1 MEELLERFRQ
11 LADSLPV
18 LVDGFTEDLTFVIW
32 NKECERVTGYSRE
45 EILGRRDCFDR
56 LYPDPKERAYVLS
69 EWERSKRDV
78 RDFRVALVA
87 KSGERKHISWS
98 SVTMPDLAQGEAY
111 VFVGVDQTDRVVAEE
126 ALRRAQEMART
137 LWEQV
142 SDAIILLDDQLR
154 VALANSAAE
163 ALLGCTSS
171 EMLGRHFLDLSPDDE
186 GSALEHAI
194 RSAHEDGVSSSLL
207 IERHVGD
214 RLSWYSVR
222 VSPMPERS
230 VALLF
235 TNVDAVRRAEEERLR
250 HEEHYRNL
258 VQQQGTAFVRISPDE
273 QFLYLSPQCEA
284 LTEYSLEELR
294 AMGPTKACEL
304 IFHTSDTGA
313 QHALQRAREE
323 GSGRTVEAE
332 VRVLSKSGKLKW
344 ALVRQVPVLDAQ
356 GQILYYDL
364 MLLDQTERKLLE
376 EQLHQAQKME
386 AVGTL
391 AGGLA
396 HDFNNLLTAV
406 MGNVELTLAE
416 LGPEHPCR
424 RRLIAVQ
431 NAAERAAAITR
442 QLLAFTRRDSP
453 RPEVLD
459 VCQVVGETL
468 DILRQSLPPNIR
480 IEQRRPEGRLFVTA
494 DPVQLGQV
502 LLNLCVNA
510 RDAMPDGGLLTIE
523 CDETVIDEA
532 SLPSG
537 REVEPG
543 TYVRITVA
551 DTGIGMTP
559 EVLERAFE
567 PFFTT
572 KEVGQGTGLGLSVAY
587 GILRNHG
594 GWITA
599 ESTPDVGTTFFV
611 YLPRT
616 PEQAAATTGAA
627 PRECIPGNEGILVV
641 DDEQAL
647 RDLTRDLLEN
657 CGYTVYEATEGAEAF
672 SVLGRAEG
680 KIHLVLLDLVMPGM
694 PGDEVLMRLRELYP
708 EIPVVVASGYHVE
721 AKEELMAGGA
731 VAFVEKPF
739 SRASLT
745 QAIRAVLDG
754 TSTPFPSGSDGESLD
769 GPDESPCRPV

>member
-1 MEELLERFRQ
+1 MEELLARVRQ

-18 LVDGFTEDLTFVIW
+18 LVDGFTHDLEFVIW
-32 NKECERVTGYSRE
+32 NSECERVTGYSRE
-45 EILGRRDCFDR
+45 EILGRKDCFDR

-69 EWERSKRDV
+69 EWERRGRHV

-87 KSGERKHISWS
+87 KSGERKHIAWS
-98 SVTMPDLAQGEAY
+98 SVELPDRAEGLAH
-111 VFVGVDQTDRVVAEE
+111 VFVGVDQTDRVLAEE
-126 ALRRAQEMART
+126 ALSRAQELARK

-142 SDAIILLDDQLR
+142 SDALILLDSR
-154 VALANSAAE
+154 FRIVVTNSAGE
-163 ALLGCTSS
+163 ALLGLTSD
-171 EMLGRHFLDLSPDDE
+171 EMLGKDFLEISPGDA
-186 GSALEHAI
+186 GSALERAI
-194 RSAHEDGVSSSLL
+194 LKARDEGLASSLL
-207 IERHVGD
+207 LERSVGD
-214 RLSWYSVR
+214 GQSWFSTR
-222 VSPMPERS
+222 VSPMPERG

-258 VQQQGTAFVRISPDE
+258 VQQQGTAFVRISSDE

-294 AMGPTKACEL
+294 SMGPAKACEL
-304 IFHTSDTGA
+304 VFHTSDTGA

-323 GSGRTVEAE
+323 GAGRTVEAE
-332 VRVLSKSGKLKW
+332 VRVLSKTGKLKW
-344 ALVRQVPVLDAQ
+344 ALVRQVPVVDTA
-356 GQILYYDL
+356 GRILYYDL

-416 LGPEHPCR
+416 LGPEHPSR
-424 RRLIAVQ
+424 RRLIAAQ

-459 VCQVVGETL
+459 VCEVVGETL

-480 IEQRRPEGRLFVTA
+480 VEQKRPKERLFVTA

-510 RDAMPDGGLLTIE
+510 RDAMREGGLLTITCE
-523 CDETVIDEA
+523 ETVIDEA

-537 REVEPG
+537 RGFEPG
-543 TYVRITVA
+543 PYVRIAVS
-551 DTGIGMTP
+551 DTGIGMTR

-594 GWITA
+594 GWISA
-599 ESTPDVGTTFFV
+599 ESTPGAGSTFSV
-611 YLPRT
+611 YLPSTSHRT
-616 PEQAAATTGAA
+616 AKASVLEPT
-627 PRECIPGNEGILVV
+627 ECAPGNEGILVV
-641 DDEQAL
+641 DDEKAL
-647 RDLTRDLLEN
+647 RDLTRELLEN
-657 CGYTVYEATEGAEAF
+657 CGYTVFEAEEGAEAF
-672 SVLGRAEG
+672 SVLSRADG
-680 KIHLVLLDLVMPGM
+680 KIQLVLLDLMMPGM
-694 PGDEVLMRLRELYP
+694 SGDEVLMRLRELYP
-708 EIPVVVASGYHVE
+708 EIPVVVASGYHAE
-721 AKEELMAGGA
+721 AKEELVAGGA

-739 SRASLT
+739 TRASLT
-745 QAIRAVLDG
+745 RAIRAVLDG
-754 TSTPFPSGSDGESLD
+754 DTSPDRVGSDGESRS
-769 GPDESPCRPV
+769 ET